1 MNAGQ
6 VTIRRVG
13 PDEVEAFRRIRLE
26 ALRADPSFFASSVED
41 WEVLPD
47 EEWNRRLAEP
57 VFVAFLDGE
66 PVGMMGLQ
74 RQRPS
79 KMAHRAVVI
88 MVYVRKNLRGTG
100 LAKRLLD
107 VVAGYAG
114 DAGILQL
121 ELTVSAR
128 NPAAIRF
135 YEREG
140 FTEVGRIPAGFL
152 HDGDEIDDVIMVRRL
167 TL

>member
-1 MNAGQ
+1 MDAGQ

-13 PDEVEAFRRIRLE
+13 ADEVEAFRRIRLE
-26 ALRADPSFFASSVED
+26 ALRVDPCFFASSVED
-41 WEVLPD
+41 WEALPD
-47 EEWNRRLAEP
+47 EEWNRRLTDP
-57 VFVAFLDGE
+57 VFLAFLDRR
-66 PVGMMGLQ
+66 PVGIMGLQ
-74 RQRPS
+74 RQRPR

-88 MVYVRKNLRGTG
+88 MVYVSKDLRGTG

-107 VVAGYAG
+107 VVAGYAR

-121 ELTVSAR
+121 ELIVSAR

-135 YEREG
+135 YQREG

-152 HDGDEIDDVIMVRRL
+152 HDDEEIDDVMMVRRL
-167 TL
+167 TS